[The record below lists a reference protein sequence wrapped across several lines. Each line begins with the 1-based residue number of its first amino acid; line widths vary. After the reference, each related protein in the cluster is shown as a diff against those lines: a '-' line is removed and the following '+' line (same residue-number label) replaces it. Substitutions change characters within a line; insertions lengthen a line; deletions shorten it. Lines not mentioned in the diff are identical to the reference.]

1 MTRTTNSRLKFFVA
15 PFSRRPIFHSRLSKR
30 QDPSQQS
37 HVSHNVATL
46 ECRTFAPAPPRTLAG
61 WGIDSPPDAADE
73 RNGTGIFG
81 YSGPIPPMRCI
92 SCLYSFFIF
101 WTYNPNREADVR
113 DEFPG
118 RGDRCLVSGH
128 VTRCS
133 AGERDKLAV
142 EGGVSGIAKGAS
154 MLLAPV
160 PVPVQTPL
168 PQPAPVRQG
177 RGRCR
182 LAPPRGNEV

>member
-37 HVSHNVATL
+37 RVPHNVATL
-46 ECRTFAPAPPRTLAG
+46 ECRTFAPAPPRTLPG
-61 WGIDSPPDAADE
+61 WGIDSPQMLRMRGMGPEYLDIPVPFLPCAASLVF
-73 RNGTGIFG
+73 T
-81 YSGPIPPMRCI
+81 
-92 SCLYSFFIF
+92 LFFIS

>member
-1 MTRTTNSRLKFFVA
+1 MGPEYLDIPV
-15 PFSRRPIFHSRLSKR
+15 PFLPCAASLVFTLFLFPGLITLTGR
-30 QDPSQQS
+30 QTSAM
-37 HVSHNVATL
+37 N
-46 ECRTFAPAPPRTLAG
+46 
-61 WGIDSPPDAADE
+61 
-73 RNGTGIFG
+73 
-81 YSGPIPPMRCI
+81 
-92 SCLYSFFIF
+92 
-101 WTYNPNREADVR
+101 
-113 DEFPG
+113 FPGG